1 MAIPPAP
8 DDKPAPLP
16 WLNKEKSKTDDLSQ
30 PWKMEGITDEIL
42 VLEYLYRIADY
53 IRCHSLLY
61 LLGWRLYLG
70 TALFIALVFTITIG
84 ITITRGTGISA
95 LDIGFGIIIL
105 LITTAAFYLM
115 MSVAM
120 LIFLP
125 LAALLLSFFRRKPI
139 RLVLEIAG
147 VIQQAPARKVKWQHI
162 HEIVEEKGDLYF
174 VNRFLSNDGIYVPR
188 TAFVDY
194 DAAQRFHAAAI
205 ELWKANGD
213 RNAVSAEAC
222 AEFEPSKLP

>member
-1 MAIPPAP
+1 MTVPSGP

-16 WLNKEKSKTDDLSQ
+16 WLNKEKNKTDEFSQ
-30 PWKMEGITDEIL
+30 PWRIEGPTDEIL
-42 VLEYLYRIADY
+42 VLEYRYRIADY
-53 IRCHSLLY
+53 IRCCVLLY

-84 ITITRGTGISA
+84 ITITRGTGLTA

-105 LITTAAFYLM
+105 LIITAAFYLM

-120 LIFLP
+120 FVFLP
-125 LAALLLSFFRRKPI
+125 LGALLLSFFRRRPI
-139 RLVLEIAG
+139 RIALEITG
-147 VIQQAPARKVKWQHI
+147 VTQQAPARKVKWTHI
-162 HEIVEEKGDLYF
+162 REIVEERGDLYF
-174 VNRFLSNDGIYVPR
+174 VNRFFVNDGIFVPR
-188 TAFVDY
+188 IAFID
-194 DAAQRFHAAAI
+194 DNAAQRFHIAAI

-222 AEFEPSKLP
+222 AEFAPSKLP